1 MNHLLNELII
11 VRVHLSFYSMGD
23 VVASQVTM
31 FVLYRTILLDRQHEE
46 QLDLIVSDNDSF
58 DSLYIKLSIVLNQFI

>member
-31 FVLYRTILLDRQHEE
+31 FVLDRKILLDRQRNE
-46 QLDLIVSDNDSF
+46 QLHALVSDNDTL
-58 DSLYIKLSIVLNQFI
+58 DSL